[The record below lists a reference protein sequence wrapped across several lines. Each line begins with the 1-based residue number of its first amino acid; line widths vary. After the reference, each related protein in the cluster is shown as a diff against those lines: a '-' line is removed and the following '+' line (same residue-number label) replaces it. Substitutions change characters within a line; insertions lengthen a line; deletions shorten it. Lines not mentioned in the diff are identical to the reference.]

1 MRIPAG
7 VRGEHADSRGAH
19 EEQKEQEQEEQGE
32 GVDRSGVDRSSV
44 DTLVRFGFPLFIVEA
59 LDRG

>member
-1 MRIPAG
+1 M
-7 VRGEHADSRGAH
+7 RGEHADSRGAH

-59 LDRG
+59 LGGG